1 MKTKDKQDEAQRH
14 ARRDAIIRA
23 VFKELVYHENYSF
36 ECAYIFIGEIWGFGR
51 SKLVQIV
58 NAKDECPLS
67 GYNFAKKAVILHRI
81 SKNTMKNQLQLIVAA
96 GLAFA
101 GIALLYVGALIA
113 PQGEIH
119 ESILVAFGEVA
130 TFAGSIIGIDYR
142 YKLKNHDNTHPSK
155 NNPTGESGKRQA
167 IRPLRPGQTP
177 DV

>member
-1 MKTKDKQDEAQRH
+1 
-14 ARRDAIIRA
+14 
-23 VFKELVYHENYSF
+23 
-36 ECAYIFIGEIWGFGR
+36 
-51 SKLVQIV
+51 
-58 NAKDECPLS
+58 
-67 GYNFAKKAVILHRI
+67 
-81 SKNTMKNQLQLIVAA
+81 MKNQLQLIVAA

-130 TFAGSIIGIDYR
+130 TFAGSIIGIDYK
-142 YKLKNHDNTHPSK
+142 YKLKNHDNTHPPK
-155 NNPTGESGKRQA
+155 NDPTGESGKRQT